1 MPTEITEITFR
12 MSSNIFI
19 NAGIVGL
26 YKFIQKYRI
35 AYPDKFTSLEFSTLE
50 KNELTIYCDELMNF
64 LEDVYYFMGSLFY
77 DTRSEKQLKEKA
89 NFYFTKEP
97 FQGTPFSKIKTY
109 GFSALITKN
118 PPVTAGKGGKKIKF
132 DKLLNEDNEFAIEI
146 AKFLTANDKKLKF
159 YDVIDGCLIEKP
171 KKSNAK
177 REENRGGSSEIFL
190 NAGYTTIP
198 QLLFDEKYLKKGN
211 EYCPIINDRYKKLYP
226 KNTSTSPFLSGLGN
240 FNSHLNSADL
250 KISWKAIYLLRFS
263 VCLSLYSYKNQN
275 NKDEYMICNFFN
287 SNSLKNIAT
296 LYEMPLFRQKEELEK
311 TNYNINFKL
320 ENFKIQNKSNEE
332 TEIDTTK
339 DAVWESEIAFM
350 LLYTFYKKQFQ
361 GGLIDENQAKDI
373 KVDPF
378 ADNPLDKIPI
388 SLITFRAD
396 KFASTLR
403 PNFYEEYNNIKYI
416 LRLFYELET
425 REEVSVYSIWQGLK
439 LNTPKAQVMKSS
451 RKNFGKGKAVER
463 QIRATVLGKVLKGK
477 TIIHELEK
485 LFFESFKYLMESKT
499 HPGFRSYK
507 KLLAFLLVYEKS
519 TNFGNIK
526 NMNAELQQ
534 QAVNLGKSVGFKMLE
549 SEGGDKKTSA
559 KNGRKYIIRLHKA
572 RTQEQFTEALI
583 GIMKKYSLSNKVIET
598 IDKDN
603 FILMRQYTV
612 IGALNVI
619 NGFLSSKNND

>member
-1 MPTEITEITFR
+1 MEKITSITFKR
-12 MSSNIFI
+12 TSNIFI

-26 YKFIQKYRI
+26 YQFIQKYRI
-35 AYPDKFTSLEFSTLE
+35 AHPDKFSSLEFSTLA
-50 KNELTIYCDELMNF
+50 KNELTISCDELMEF
-64 LEDVYYFMGSLFY
+64 LEDIYYFMGETVY
-77 DTRSEKQLKEKA
+77 DTATKKQKDENYNVYYIEKTDTFKRFPKM
-89 NFYFTKEP
+89 N
-97 FQGTPFSKIKTY
+97 TY
-109 GFSALITKN
+109 GLTHLFTNNAQG
-118 PPVTAGKGGKKIKF
+118 VTRNKENAPKIAQ
-132 DKLLNEDNEFAIEI
+132 L
-146 AKFLTANDKKLKF
+146 
-159 YDVIDGCLIEKP
+159 
-171 KKSNAK
+171 KKSNPVLADK
-177 REENRGGSSEIFL
+177 IAQYFESHNVKLLSKVYLNEPYTKITRLEI
-190 NAGYTTIP
+190 N
-198 QLLFDEKYLKKGN
+198 EKYLLKGDLQ
-211 EYCPIINDRYKKLYP
+211 CPIINESFKTLVDAT
-226 KNTSTSPFLSGLGN
+226 NISPFFSGLAN
-240 FNSHLNSADL
+240 FNSFLGAGTN
-250 KISWKAIYLLRFS
+250 KIAWKALYIIRFS
-263 VCLSLYSYKNQN
+263 PALCYYSYQN
-275 NKDEYMICNFFN
+275 NYDTIICSFFN
-287 SNSLKNIAT
+287 SNSLTNIAE
-296 LYEMPLFRQKEELEK
+296 LYNTPIFRQKDELES
-311 TNYNINFKL
+311 TNYLINFKL
-320 ENFKIQNKSNEE
+320 ENFKVQNKSNEE
-332 TEIDTTK
+332 SEIDTTK

-361 GGLIDENQAKDI
+361 GELIDENQAKDVI
-373 KVDPF
+373 VDPF
-378 ADNPLDKIPI
+378 ADNPLDKVPI

-416 LRLFYELET
+416 LRLFYELEA
-425 REEVSVYSIWQGLK
+425 REDVSVYSIWQGLK

-451 RKNFGKGKAVER
+451 GKNFGKGKAVER

-485 LFFESFKYLMESKT
+485 LFFDSFKFIMDSKT
-499 HPGFRSYK
+499 HPGYRSYK

-519 TNFGNIK
+519 INFGNIK

-534 QAVNLGKSVGFKMLE
+534 QAVNLGKSVGIKMLE

-619 NGFLSSKNND
+619 NGFLSSSKKKD